1 MIVTVVTPALNG
13 MRWLP
18 ECIDSTQQQAGP
30 DIEVEHIVV
39 DGGSSDGTPDYAASR
54 GCTVLTREEPSV
66 AFAINKGAA
75 NASEELIGFL
85 GM

>member
-54 GCTVLTREEPSV
+54 AAPVLTRRSPVSPLPSTR
-66 AFAINKGAA
+66 APPMRAG
-75 NASEELIGFL
+75 S
-85 GM
+85 